1 MTTPIISTQQ
11 LSFSYGNIQVL
22 RDIQLEVPRG
32 SIYGFL
38 GVNGAGKT
46 TLIRLLLGLLR
57 QRGDHIRL
65 FDQSLQTNRLPIL
78 SRIGSLI
85 EMPSLYSHLNGYE
98 NLLSIA
104 LLRKVPKRRID
115 DVLSLVRLEKDA
127 HRKVKEY
134 SLGMKQRLSLALAML
149 SEPDLLILDE
159 PTNGLD
165 PNGIIEIRELLI
177 RLNKEAGVTVFL
189 SSHLL
194 SEIEKLVTHVGILH
208 KGQLMFQGTLSALQ
222 TLQAHRSTVQLKVG
236 QPDLA
241 LALLQDVKDIV
252 CLNGNHLQFPFL
264 SEAHIAATVRQ
275 LTANDIDIF
284 QVAIAQHDLENLFFQ
299 ITENK

>member
-1 MTTPIISTQQ
+1 MTTSIINTQQ

-22 RDIQLEVPRG
+22 QDINLDVPQG

-65 FDQSLQTNRLPIL
+65 FDQSLQSNRLSIL

-85 EMPSLYSHLNGYE
+85 EMPSLYGHLNGYE
-98 NLLSIA
+98 NLLTVA
-104 LLRKVPKRRID
+104 LLRKVPKQRID
-115 DVLSLVRLEKDA
+115 EVLSLVRLEKDA
-127 HRKVKEY
+127 HRKVKQY

-149 SEPDLLILDE
+149 SEPNLLILDE

-208 KGQLMFQGTLSALQ
+208 KGQLMFQGTLPALQ
-222 TLQAHRSTVQLKVG
+222 ALQAHRSTVQLKVS
-236 QPDLA
+236 QPEAA
-241 LALLQDVKDIV
+241 LSLLQNVKDVIR
-252 CLNGNHLQFPFL
+252 LHGNHLQFPFL

-275 LTANDIDIF
+275 LTAHDIDIF
-284 QVAIAQHDLENLFFQ
+284 QVAVAQHDLENLFFQ